1 MKAMNKEKVKEFCDD
16 FNCPFIVLYGLE
28 KSFVGIVEFWN
39 GHKVSCY
46 DKDLLWKCLY
56 DAGLP
61 PDVVDEKLENFYTFW
76 KEVQENDEVFKG
88 KEEDFIKF
96 HLPLLITMIKD
107 GASPLLKDIVWE
119 ENEEKNDLKEII
131 EANERN
137 YRVAESTNR
146 NIIEDVRKV
155 LDGFE

>member
-16 FNCPFIVLYGLE
+16 FNYPFIVLYGLE

-39 GHKVSCY
+39 GHTVSCY
-46 DKDLLWKCLY
+46 DKDFLWKCLY

-96 HLPLLITMIKD
+96 HLPLLITRIKD

>member
-1 MKAMNKEKVKEFCDD
+1 MALLKE
-16 FNCPFIVLYGLE
+16 
-28 KSFVGIVEFWN
+28 
-39 GHKVSCY
+39 
-46 DKDLLWKCLY
+46 
-56 DAGLP
+56 
-61 PDVVDEKLENFYTFW
+61 
-76 KEVQENDEVFKG
+76 
-88 KEEDFIKF
+88 KF
-96 HLPLLITMIKD
+96 HLPLLITRIKD